1 MSREEWP
8 ARVFQGAQEDRPGK
22 GERNASV
29 GQGTSG
35 LVDWFSG
42 YHHHRGRSSLFP
54 SPPPGSTVPCQQ
66 VGAKREGEFSAAHMG
81 ESLLC
86 PKTWR

>member
-8 ARVFQGAQEDRPGK
+8 DRVFQGAQEDRPGK
-22 GERNASV
+22 GGRKASV

-35 LVDWFSG
+35 LVGWFLG
-42 YHHHRGRSSLFP
+42 YHNHWGRSSLFP

-66 VGAKREGEFSAAHMG
+66 VGAK
-81 ESLLC
+81 
-86 PKTWR
+86 